1 MDQLENQV
9 SDLRYLTTAITPMAA
24 DTESALGSPTS
35 QLNSANSALYDHQ
48 QPSSVAG
55 TKRKSIDDSSPST
68 ANNGKQPRSKRNRYI
83 SIAWYVLSCHHHL
96 CLQCAL

>member
-24 DTESALGSPTS
+24 DAESALGSPTS
-35 QLNSANSALYDHQ
+35 QLNSANSALYDHH
-48 QPSSVAG
+48 QPPPSVGG

-83 SIAWYVLSCHHHL
+83 SIAWCV
-96 CLQCAL
+96 CAGVIHVCFSPS